1 MVVSNALIGLPNLS
15 VPGLRYHT
23 FQSISWQGQGYLLFR
38 WVFHPFPIHLP
49 EMLTELLTLA
59 IFHFKAQSDVHYR
72 AIYLPL
78 HGDGVAISFSFGA
91 SFACRRGNRSS
102 GCPRRPSRGHT
113 TKPGGEKNDVA
124 CRLVHT
130 PAQIRT
136 AGSAHTYRW
145 FVDRL

>member
-23 FQSISWQGQGYLLFR
+23 FQSISWQGATCCFVGFFTPSPSTFR
-38 WVFHPFPIHLP
+38 RCPPK
-49 EMLTELLTLA
+49 LLTLA

-113 TKPGGEKNDVA
+113 TKPSGEKNDVA